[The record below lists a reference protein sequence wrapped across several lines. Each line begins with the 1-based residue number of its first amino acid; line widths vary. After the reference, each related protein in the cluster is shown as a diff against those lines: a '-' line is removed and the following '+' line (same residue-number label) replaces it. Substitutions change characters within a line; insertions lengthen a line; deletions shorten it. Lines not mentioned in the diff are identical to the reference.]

1 MDEEDWRADN
11 ADSKLLNT
19 PPLSTLDGSGSASR
33 FCNRVPSL
41 IDDMR
46 SPRAGGAA
54 AFGAGFFFLRLSA
67 APADGGG
74 GGGIAV

>member
-33 FCNRVPSL
+33 FFNRVPSL
-41 IDDMR
+41 IDDKR